1 MLAAKREGRTV
12 FVEDESTFSLRP
24 YAARG
29 WYLRSEKPVALL
41 TNRPHDRFYAFG
53 IANGSKEHFRFFDG
67 RTKKK
72 RKRCIDSCM
81 TITFLRYLHAKYPKL
96 LLIWDEASNHT
107 SRLTRE
113 YAAVHN
119 IKLLSFPTASPELN
133 PEENVWGVLKA
144 KTANTYYEGY
154 DDYIYSVKRK
164 SRQKNLTKMFKY
176 LGL

>member
-1 MLAAKREGRTV
+1 MLAAKAEGRAV
-12 FVEDESTFSLRP
+12 FVEDEATFSLKP
-24 YAARG
+24 YTSRG

-72 RKRCIDSCM
+72 RKICIDSRM
-81 TITFLRYLHAKYPKL
+81 TVTFLRYLHSKYPQL
-96 LLIWDEASNHT
+96 LLFWDEASNHT

-113 YAAVHN
+113 YAANHN

-133 PEENVWGVLKA
+133 PEENIWGVLKA

-154 DDYIYSVKRK
+154 EDYLHAVKRK

-176 LGL
+176 IGL

>member
-1 MLAAKREGRTV
+1 MASKREGRAI
-12 FVEDESTFSLRP
+12 FVEDESTFSLKP
-24 YAARG
+24 YSARG

-53 IANGSKEHFRFFDG
+53 VANGSKEHFRFFDG

-72 RKRCIDSCM
+72 RKICIDSRM
-81 TITFLRYLHAKYPKL
+81 TVVFMHYLHSKYPKL

-113 YAAVHN
+113 YAAKHD

-133 PEENVWGVLKA
+133 PEENVWGVLKTG
-144 KTANTYYEGY
+144 TANTYYEGY
-154 DDYIYSVKRK
+154 DDYLYSVKRK
-164 SRQKNLTKMFKY
+164 SRQKNLSKMFKY
-176 LGL
+176 IGL

>member
-1 MLAAKREGRTV
+1 MAAKREGRAA

-24 YAARG
+24 YTVRG

-53 IANGSKEHFRFFDG
+53 IANGSKEYFRFFDG

-72 RKRCIDSCM
+72 RKICIDNRM
-81 TITFLRYLHAKYPKL
+81 TITFLRYLHSKYPKL

-113 YAAVHN
+113 YAANHD

-144 KTANTYYEGY
+144 KTANTYYKGY
-154 DDYIYSVKRK
+154 EDYLYSVKRK

-176 LGL
+176 IGL

>member
-1 MLAAKREGRTV
+1 MLAAKREGRVV
-12 FVEDESTFSLRP
+12 FVEDESTFSLKP
-24 YAARG
+24 YCIRG
-29 WYLRSEKPVALL
+29 WYLRKEKPVALL

-72 RKRCIDSCM
+72 RKVCINSRM
-81 TITFLRYLHAKYPKL
+81 TVVFLRYLHSKYPKL
-96 LLIWDEASNHT
+96 LVIWDEASNHT

-113 YAAVHN
+113 YAAKHD

-133 PEENVWGVLKA
+133 PEENVWNVLKA
-144 KTANTYYEGY
+144 KTANTYYESY
-154 DDYIYSVKRK
+154 DDYLHSVKRN

-176 LGL
+176 IGL